1 MSAHTSTPR
10 PWGWQKFG
18 DEWMLVG
25 QHGARPVVLSIRRSG
40 PVKERGF
47 MSLVAGRLVPF
58 DPTHPDAR
66 QVAAEEVNE
75 FCDGIELRGRTI
87 GRLERLP

>member
-18 DEWMLVG
+18 DEWM
-25 QHGARPVVLSIRRSG
+25 
-40 PVKERGF
+40 
-47 MSLVAGRLVPF
+47 LVAGRLVPF